1 MCDLPPDLDPTT
13 FMVGRTLTLDRVQ
26 QLNAKDYFYQMLK
39 DNPEILKIH
48 PGIEDELLDGAIDC
62 HIHAFPDFV
71 HRAQDMI
78 EVAIDAARAKMRAV
92 AFKDHYNVS
101 ANAAYLTQRHI
112 DDLVERGELA
122 HRVEVYGGMGT
133 CHGMNPEYVRV
144 GLLYP
149 NVRMI
154 WFPTFTSLGFWRG
167 AGQPEHGGVP
177 LCGQN
182 GEVLPE
188 VEAIMRMAA
197 EKRVGIGFGH
207 TDFQELLPLARK
219 AKELGVRAV
228 LDHPLLE
235 LNKLLLSE
243 MEQLADLGVF
253 VGTYCQPM
261 IPSLYQPI
269 QDPFETIRTI
279 QAIGPERCIIGS
291 DFGQVLHVNSIDGMR
306 IFVRG
311 LLGFG
316 IQPDA
321 VQKMLQDNPATLMYL
336 DDDPEQRMPT
346 TRGYGNS
353 VRRGEIVWDAAGE
366 N

>member
-1 MCDLPPDLDPTT
+1 MCDLPPDLDLSK
-13 FMVGRTLTLDRVQ
+13 FMVGRTLSLARVQ
-26 QLNAKDYFYQMLK
+26 ELNAKDYFYQMLK

-48 PGIEDELLDGAIDC
+48 PGIEDELMVGGIDC

-78 EVAIDAARAKMRAV
+78 EVAIDAARAGMRAV

-101 ANAAYLTQRHI
+101 ANAAYLAQRYI
-112 DDLVERGELA
+112 DDMVERGELG
-122 HRVEVYGGMGT
+122 HRVEVYGGVGT
-133 CHGMNPEYVRV
+133 CHGMNPEFIRV
-144 GLLYP
+144 ALLYP

-154 WFPTFTSLGFWRG
+154 WFPTFTSLGFWRS
-167 AGQPEHGGVP
+167 AGQPEHGGVRLVSP
-177 LCGQN
+177 E

-197 EKRVGIGFGH
+197 EKHVGIGFGH
-207 TDFQELLPLARK
+207 TDFEELLPLARK

-235 LNKLLLSE
+235 LNKLLLEE
-243 MEQLADLGVF
+243 MQQLADLGVY

-261 IPSLYQPI
+261 IPSLYQPV

-306 IFVRG
+306 IFIRG

-316 IQPDA
+316 IKPED
-321 VQKMLQDNPATLMYL
+321 VRKMLSDNPARLMYL
-336 DDDPEQRMPT
+336 EDDPD
-346 TRGYGNS
+346 TRTPHVGGYGQT
-353 VRRGEIVWDAAGE
+353 VRRAEVRPTLD
-366 N
+366 